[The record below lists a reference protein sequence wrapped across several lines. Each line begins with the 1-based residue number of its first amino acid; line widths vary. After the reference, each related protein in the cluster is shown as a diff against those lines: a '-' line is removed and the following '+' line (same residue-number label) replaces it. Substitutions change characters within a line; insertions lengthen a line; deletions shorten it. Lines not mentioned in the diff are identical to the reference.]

1 MEISD
6 VVDEMESARSMF
18 AFMATALHALNPEAL
33 VSLNEQE
40 IYGMHE
46 LFSHIGERFGA
57 IQEALEAMESKGVV
71 SSLQR
76 RELGIDTEGG
86 ES

>member
-1 MEISD
+1 MDIYD

-33 VSLNEQE
+33 APLNKQE

-46 LFSHIGERFGA
+46 LFSHIGERFGT
-57 IQEALEAMESKGVV
+57 IQEALEGMESKVVV

-76 RELGIDTEGG
+76 IELGIDTEGG
-86 ES
+86 K